1 MARVKLQDVA
11 KLAGV
16 SVTTVSRVLNNR
28 GYLSKQ
34 TINKVHQAMEEL
46 NYRPNAVA
54 RQLYKQ
60 RTDLVGLVFPT
71 VNNPFFGQ
79 LEAELERVLS
89 QVAGAGQVQVLLTYA
104 TTAEST
110 PAREEKIE
118 ESNGNSENTV
128 SRESTVVLMEN
139 GSGGQSP
146 LILTETA
153 PQVEGVLIVAQGAGD
168 PVVCDGLSR
177 AAQALLQVPAHKIAI
192 LKMK

>member
-1 MARVKLQDVA
+1 MKNDFLRRLFCPENRQVRMKMAAGLLIGIALLLCSRFVEGEPKGKTVA
-11 KLAGV
+11 E
-16 SVTTVSRVLNNR
+16 TVQ
-28 GYLSKQ
+28 Q
-34 TINKVHQAMEEL
+34 TK
-46 NYRPNAVA
+46 
-54 RQLYKQ
+54 
-60 RTDLVGLVFPT
+60 
-71 VNNPFFGQ
+71 
-79 LEAELERVLS
+79 AELERVLS

-104 TTAEST
+104 VTAEST

-118 ESNGNSENTV
+118 ESNGNSEETV
-128 SRESTVVLMEN
+128 SRESTVVLMED

>member
-1 MARVKLQDVA
+1 M
-11 KLAGV
+11 
-16 SVTTVSRVLNNR
+16 
-28 GYLSKQ
+28 
-34 TINKVHQAMEEL
+34 
-46 NYRPNAVA
+46 
-54 RQLYKQ
+54 
-60 RTDLVGLVFPT
+60 
-71 VNNPFFGQ
+71 
-79 LEAELERVLS
+79 EAELERVLS

-118 ESNGNSENTV
+118 ESNGNSEETV
-128 SRESTVVLMEN
+128 SRESTVVLMED

>member
-1 MARVKLQDVA
+1 MKNDFLRRLFCPENRQVRMKMA
-11 KLAGV
+11 AGLLIGIV
-16 SVTTVSRVLNNR
+16 LLLCSRFVE
-28 GYLSKQ
+28 GEPKE
-34 TINKVHQAMEEL
+34 K
-46 NYRPNAVA
+46 AVA
-54 RQLYKQ
+54 E
-60 RTDLVGLVFPT
+60 T
-71 VNNPFFGQ
+71 VQQTTG
-79 LEAELERVLS
+79 ERAERLLS

-118 ESNGNSENTV
+118 ESNGNSEETV
-128 SRESTVVLMEN
+128 SRESTVVLMED

-168 PVVCDGLSR
+168 PLVCDGLSR

>member
-1 MARVKLQDVA
+1 MKNDFLRRLFCPENRQVRMKMA
-11 KLAGV
+11 AGLLIGIV
-16 SVTTVSRVLNNR
+16 LLLCSRFVE
-28 GYLSKQ
+28 GEPKE
-34 TINKVHQAMEEL
+34 K
-46 NYRPNAVA
+46 AVA
-54 RQLYKQ
+54 E
-60 RTDLVGLVFPT
+60 T
-71 VNNPFFGQ
+71 VQQTTGERAERQ

-104 TTAEST
+104 ATAEST

-118 ESNGNSENTV
+118 ESNGNSEET
-128 SRESTVVLMEN
+128 TVVLMED

>member
-1 MARVKLQDVA
+1 M
-11 KLAGV
+11 
-16 SVTTVSRVLNNR
+16 
-28 GYLSKQ
+28 
-34 TINKVHQAMEEL
+34 
-46 NYRPNAVA
+46 
-54 RQLYKQ
+54 
-60 RTDLVGLVFPT
+60 
-71 VNNPFFGQ
+71 
-79 LEAELERVLS
+79 
-89 QVAGAGQVQVLLTYA
+89 QVLLTYA
-104 TTAEST
+104 VTAEST

-118 ESNGNSENTV
+118 ESNGNSEETV
-128 SRESTVVLMEN
+128 SRESTVVLMED

>member
-1 MARVKLQDVA
+1 MKNDFLRRLFCPENRQVRMKMAAGLLIGIALLLCSRFVEGEPKEQVA
-11 KLAGV
+11 V
-16 SVTTVSRVLNNR
+16 ENVQQTTGERAER
-28 GYLSKQ
+28 
-34 TINKVHQAMEEL
+34 
-46 NYRPNAVA
+46 
-54 RQLYKQ
+54 
-60 RTDLVGLVFPT
+60 
-71 VNNPFFGQ
+71 Q

-128 SRESTVVLMEN
+128 SRESTVVL
-139 GSGGQSP
+139 
-146 LILTETA
+146 
-153 PQVEGVLIVAQGAGD
+153 IVAQGAGD

>member
-1 MARVKLQDVA
+1 MKNDFLRRLFCPENRQVRMKMAAGLLIGIALLLCSRFVEGEPKEQVA
-11 KLAGV
+11 V
-16 SVTTVSRVLNNR
+16 ENVQQTT
-28 GYLSKQ
+28 GEK
-34 TINKVHQAMEEL
+34 
-46 NYRPNAVA
+46 
-54 RQLYKQ
+54 
-60 RTDLVGLVFPT
+60 
-71 VNNPFFGQ
+71 
-79 LEAELERVLS
+79 AELERVLS

-128 SRESTVVLMEN
+128 SRESTVVLMED

>member
-1 MARVKLQDVA
+1 MKNDFLRRSFCPENRQVRMKMA
-11 KLAGV
+11 AGLLIGIV
-16 SVTTVSRVLNNR
+16 LLLCSRFV
-28 GYLSKQ
+28 
-34 TINKVHQAMEEL
+34 
-46 NYRPNAVA
+46 
-54 RQLYKQ
+54 
-60 RTDLVGLVFPT
+60 
-71 VNNPFFGQ
+71 
-79 LEAELERVLS
+79 EAELERVLS

-104 TTAEST
+104 ATAEST

-118 ESNGNSENTV
+118 ESNGNSEETV
-128 SRESTVVLMEN
+128 SRESTVVLMED

>member
-79 LEAELERVLS
+79 LEAELETRLYELGYRV
-89 QVAGAGQVQVLLTYA
+89 VM
-104 TTAEST
+104 
-110 PAREEKIE
+110 
-118 ESNGNSENTV
+118 GNSQNNPGKEEQYLQLLFNC
-128 SRESTVVLMEN
+128 R
-139 GSGGQSP
+139 G
-146 LILTETA
+146 
-153 PQVEGVLIVAQGAGD
+153 PQRGD
-168 PVVCDGLSR
+168 
-177 AAQALLQVPAHKIAI
+177 
-192 LKMK
+192 

>member
-1 MARVKLQDVA
+1 MKNDFLRHLFCPENRQVRMKMA
-11 KLAGV
+11 AGLLIGIALLLC
-16 SVTTVSRVLNNR
+16 SRF
-28 GYLSKQ
+28 
-34 TINKVHQAMEEL
+34 
-46 NYRPNAVA
+46 
-54 RQLYKQ
+54 
-60 RTDLVGLVFPT
+60 VGEGQKEQT
-71 VNNPFFGQ
+71 VNENEQQTTGERAERK

-118 ESNGNSENTV
+118 ESNGNSGDTV

-146 LILTETA
+146 IILTETA
-153 PQVEGVLIVAQGAGD
+153 PQVEGVLIVAQGADD

>member
-1 MARVKLQDVA
+1 MKNDFLRRSFCPENRQVRMKMA
-11 KLAGV
+11 AGLLIGIV
-16 SVTTVSRVLNNR
+16 LLLCSRFVE
-28 GYLSKQ
+28 GEPKE
-34 TINKVHQAMEEL
+34 K
-46 NYRPNAVA
+46 AVA
-54 RQLYKQ
+54 E
-60 RTDLVGLVFPT
+60 T
-71 VNNPFFGQ
+71 VQQTTGERAERQ
-79 LEAELERVLS
+79 LEAEL
-89 QVAGAGQVQVLLTYA
+89 GQVQVLLTYA
-104 TTAEST
+104 ATAEST

-118 ESNGNSENTV
+118 ESNGNSEETV
-128 SRESTVVLMEN
+128 SRESTVVLMED